1 MGCTWS
7 MPSDKSGQVH
17 ENTPESP
24 IIRKPFKKGAKN
36 YTRKQAV
43 NKASWDILFLELV
56 EAERDLTPSA
66 LSKLWDRYDPS
77 GQGAIGKPQLK
88 KFLLDW
94 VHVIQRNYTDA
105 IDEPLLFHFQE
116 TANER
121 AFRAKNYLDVRKRG
135 RVTFADFKRIND
147 EEFWKLVNHDV
158 LIDER
163 LEGIRMWRKIF
174 EHMDESGVLS
184 DSDLGLIWNRYEKD
198 EKELMGLGET
208 DEISVGEIEKMLSDW
223 IEACYVHYPGEVKLR
238 QLQDFQDSV
247 KIRAALAH
255 GFLDRKNDSRVEY
268 DLFKGLTDKSF
279 WQTIDFHVSSADI
292 VKALKMMKRTKLDS
306 PRSQD

>member
-1 MGCTWS
+1 MAS
-7 MPSDKSGQVH
+7 MPKETVVPHTKPD
-17 ENTPESP
+17 SP
-24 IIRKPFKKGAKN
+24 VIRKPFKKGAKN

-184 DSDLGLIWNRYEKD
+184 DSDLALIWNRYEKD
-198 EKELMGLGET
+198 EK
-208 DEISVGEIEKMLSDW
+208 DEISIDEIEKMLSDW

-247 KIRAALAH
+247 KTRAALAH
-255 GFLDRKNDSRVEY
+255 GFLDKEHDGRVTY
-268 DLFKGLTDKSF
+268 DFFKGLTDKSF

-292 VKALKMMKRTKLDS
+292 LKDLKSMKRKKHDASSSS
-306 PRSQD
+306 PSHTSGPMRYPSQ